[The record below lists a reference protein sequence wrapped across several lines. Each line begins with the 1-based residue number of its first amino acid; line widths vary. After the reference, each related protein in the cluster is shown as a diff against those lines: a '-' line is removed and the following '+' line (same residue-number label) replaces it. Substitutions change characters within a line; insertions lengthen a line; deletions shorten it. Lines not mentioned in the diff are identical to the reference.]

1 MLTAGQISRDACTC
15 SVIRLETHML
25 STQSTLTVQFVTL
38 LAVLEPIGHLTMFMA
53 ATSHLDPYQKRFAAL
68 ISVGLGFI
76 VLALF
81 GIGGLHLLRAM
92 GISLLAFQI
101 AGGMIMLVFATGMVL
116 GTGEPVRNTPPGDG
130 QPLPP
135 AGTSRSAAHKA
146 VIMDL
151 AIYPLCVPII
161 AGPAAI
167 LSIVV
172 LMDHSRNSLLQQSQV
187 IAMLGVVLGIMLLAF
202 LFGEQIT
209 RVTGEGCAK
218 LLRRVLGMVL
228 AAAAVNMTLNAV
240 SAWLGLPHI

>member
-1 MLTAGQISRDACTC
+1 
-15 SVIRLETHML
+15 ML

-53 ATSHLDPYQKRFAAL
+53 ATSHLDAYQKRFAAL

-81 GIGGLHLLRAM
+81 GVGGLHLLRAM

-116 GTGEPVRNTPPGDG
+116 GTGEPVRNTHLTEDG
-130 QPLPP
+130 QTLPP
-135 AGTSRSAAHKA
+135 PPPGTSRSAAHKA

-187 IAMLGVVLGIMLLAF
+187 IAVLGVVLGIMLLAF

-209 RVTGEGCAK
+209 RFTGEGCAK

-240 SAWLGLPHI
+240 AAWLGLPHI